1 MQISPGNWPFKVAVQ
16 SAQLSLKTEKMLR
29 IISSWYS
36 SKNTFYL
43 KSSQNNERNQMKVP
57 ILLFADV

>member
-1 MQISPGNWPFKVAVQ
+1 MQILTGIWSFKVAVQ
-16 SAQLSLKTEKMLR
+16 SAHLSLKTEKMLK

-43 KSSQNNERNQMKVP
+43 KSSQNNERNQMIVP
-57 ILLFADV
+57 MPLFADV